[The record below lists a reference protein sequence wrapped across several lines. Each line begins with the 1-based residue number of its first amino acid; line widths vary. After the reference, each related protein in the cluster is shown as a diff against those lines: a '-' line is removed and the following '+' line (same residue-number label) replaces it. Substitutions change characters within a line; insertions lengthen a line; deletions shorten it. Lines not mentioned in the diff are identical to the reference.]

1 MMKSL
6 NDYKTTKQ
14 NRNERMFNFYKIYGK
29 EVTPFVE
36 KYEKTRI
43 IELSKFS
50 ILATLI
56 TAFTIFF
63 IFVGTMTR
71 NVAIIVHSAI
81 VGLMLYGSVLAGIY
95 YWINHN
101 FQKKVKQDLLQ
112 KVLRG
117 LGDIY
122 WISEKEI
129 IGDQTLEKSELFGN
143 YNKRRNDDTFQGKYK
158 DLNFKISESVMK
170 YETGSGRN
178 RRVYTIFQGVII
190 LIDSNKKINAQ
201 TIITTKGDKNTRN
214 STPGTIAALISS
226 IILVVLG
233 IIMQDFFRI
242 GIAVFLFIIFALR
255 IINERHQ
262 QAKKMSNITLEDP
275 EFNKKYDVFTQDQIE
290 GRYLV
295 TTSFMERFKNLH
307 TAFGT
312 TRAKCAFFDN
322 KVMFAL
328 STGKNLFE
336 LSEGIFCSLKNPKQT
351 KVFYEEISAIYDIID
366 YFKFAEK
373 TGL

>member
-1 MMKSL
+1 MKSI
-6 NDYKTTKQ
+6 NNYKTTKQ
-14 NRNERMFNFYKIYGK
+14 NRNERMYNFFKAYEK
-29 EVTPFVE
+29 EVTPAIE
-36 KYEKTRI
+36 KLEKTRI
-43 IELSKFS
+43 IELSKFY
-50 ILATLI
+50 ILATLL
-56 TAFTIFF
+56 TAFVIFF
-63 IFVGTMTR
+63 IFVGTMAR
-71 NVAIIVHSAI
+71 DVANIVHAV
-81 VGLMLYGSVLAGIY
+81 VGLMLYGIALKGLY
-95 YWINHN
+95 YWINRN
-101 FQKKVKQDLLQ
+101 YQKKVKQDLLQ

-255 IINERHQ
+255 IINKRHQ

-312 TRAKCAFFDN
+312 KMAKCAFFDN

-328 STGKNLFE
+328 STEKNLFE

-351 KVFYEEISAIYDIID
+351 KVFYKEISAIYDIID
-366 YFKFAEK
+366 YFKLAEK

>member
-1 MMKSL
+1 MIKSL

-14 NRNERMFNFYKIYGK
+14 NRNERMFNFYKTYGK

-43 IELSKFS
+43 VELSKFS

-56 TAFTIFF
+56 TAFAIVF
-63 IFVGTMTR
+63 ISINQFL
-71 NVAIIVHSAI
+71 NAIIFGLIIYAI
-81 VGLMLYGSVLAGIY
+81 TISCLY

-122 WISEKEI
+122 WIPEKSI
-129 IGDQTLEKSELFGN
+129 IDSKTLRKSELFGI
-143 YNKRRNDDTFQGKYK
+143 YNIRRNDDTFQGKYK

-190 LIDSNKKINAQ
+190 LIDSNKEINAQ
-201 TIITTKGDKNTRN
+201 TVITTKGDKNTRN
-214 STPGTIAALISS
+214 STPGTIAAALISS

-242 GIAVFLFIIFALR
+242 GIAVFLFIVFTLL

-262 QAKKMSNITLEDP
+262 QAKKMSNMTLEDP

-295 TTSFMERFKNLH
+295 TTSFMEKFKNLH

-312 TRAKCAFFDN
+312 KMAKCAFFDN

-328 STGKNLFE
+328 STEKNLFE

-366 YFKFAEK
+366 YFKLAEK